1 MSLNTC
7 WKRPFLTVTYV
18 YALQMTVNA
27 VNAVNAVN
35 QSLRRHK
42 QMQNHNALLELTP
55 LNTPLNDDRRL
66 NKRPDLLT
74 NDDEKYG
81 QVRIEAFEIIGSID
95 FFQSHLN
102 IAVSTAVSSSLSSE
116 ASTLEAFEIYLY
128 QQIKHV
134 HSVNDGDYVAL
145 KAIRFNHIHG
155 PALIPSASNDDSYR
169 MSVGS
174 GKAYFENRVLLD
186 IPDSSEMNSLILSLL
201 TKKYEDAT
209 FATITPMPTP
219 VPSPSP
225 TPLPSASPTP
235 EPTIGET
242 NPPSISFMPS
252 SLPTPTSF
260 LSGSNSL
267 QKEVVQTVVDDTKPT
282 ISTTPIVLGAL
293 GGLSLLVGAAVML
306 KKRRGYHSRDMVH
319 GEEESEEEE
328 GEEVDYVIEI
338 TTE

>member
-235 EPTIGET
+235 EPTIG
-242 NPPSISFMPS
+242 
-252 SLPTPTSF
+252 
-260 LSGSNSL
+260 SNSL